1 MNIFIA
7 GDFFISDDYANKKLI
22 DQSVRDL
29 FASVDYRIINLEAP
43 ITNKDDP
50 KNKILKTGSHLRSSE
65 DTAIPYL
72 KQLHINET
80 SAKVN

>member
-1 MNIFIA
+1 MNILIA
-7 GDFFISDDYANKKLI
+7 GDFFISDDYANKESI

-29 FASVDYRIINLEAP
+29 FASVDYRVVNLEAP
-43 ITNKDDP
+43 ITKDDP
-50 KNKILKTGSHLRSSE
+50 KNKILKTGPHLRFSE
-65 DTAIPYL
+65 DTVIPYL